1 MKSLVDKIIKM
12 GSRNLADKLQGDE
25 QLMRQ
30 VMSMFGILS
39 DLYGPDKLVL
49 KAGKLD
55 ALDLMRSSRIED
67 RILALERLV
76 FEDPT
81 IDKVRKPD
89 EYETV
94 LSEIEDEIADTIAR
108 RRVEDKI
115 EKRISDRMQQRH
127 EDYVNEI
134 KLQILKEDSGPDTP
148 ETLRKLEELERLEAR
163 QLARSAMEI
172 IRPAS
177 MSEIVGQD
185 RAVRALLAK
194 VASPFPQHVILYG
207 PPGVGKTTAARLA
220 LEEAKKVKLAPFAAD
235 AQFIE
240 VDGTTLRWDPREVT
254 NPLLGSV
261 HDPIYQGAK
270 RDLAEGGVP
279 EPKLGLVTDAHG
291 GVLFIDEIGEMDPI
305 LLNKLL
311 KVMEDKRVTF
321 DSSYYDS
328 TDPNV
333 PQYIRRLFEQG
344 APADF
349 VLIGATTRDPD
360 DLNPALRSRTA
371 EVFFEPLTQK
381 HIQEIV
387 RNAAAKLDVKID
399 PDIPAI
405 VSDYTIEG
413 RKATSLLVDA
423 YGLALFHQVEPGGAG
438 ATTGDGTAASAVA
451 EAGTESGPDADA
463 GTVGVT
469 ITRSDLEETIRLGR
483 LSPYVHARAS
493 HTSEVGKVFGLGV
506 AGFLGSVIEIEAVTF
521 PAREEAKGA
530 IRFNETAGSMAKD
543 SVFNAASVFRRVT
556 GQDMADYDVHV
567 NVVGGGDIDG
577 PSAGTAVLLAILSS
591 VYSCPIRQDV
601 AVTGELSIQGK
612 VREVGGIFEKIYGA
626 RQAGIRK
633 VIMPAENA
641 KDVPDDITG
650 IEVVLVASVSEAF
663 THVFE
668 GDIDFRRPNE
678 E

>member
-1 MKSLVDKIIKM
+1 
-12 GSRNLADKLQGDE
+12 
-25 QLMRQ
+25 
-30 VMSMFGILS
+30 
-39 DLYGPDKLVL
+39 
-49 KAGKLD
+49 
-55 ALDLMRSSRIED
+55 
-67 RILALERLV
+67 
-76 FEDPT
+76 
-81 IDKVRKPD
+81 
-89 EYETV
+89 
-94 LSEIEDEIADTIAR
+94 
-108 RRVEDKI
+108 
-115 EKRISDRMQQRH
+115 
-127 EDYVNEI
+127 
-134 KLQILKEDSGPDTP
+134 
-148 ETLRKLEELERLEAR
+148 
-163 QLARSAMEI
+163 MEI
-172 IRPAS
+172 IRPAA

-235 AQFIE
+235 ARFVE

-311 KVMEDKRVTF
+311 KVMEDKRVAF
-321 DSSYYDS
+321 DSSYYDPA
-328 TDPNV
+328 DPNV
-333 PQYIRRLFEQG
+333 PKYIKRLFEQG

-360 DLNPALRSRTA
+360 DLSPALRSRTA

-387 RNAAAKLDVKID
+387 RNAAAKLGVKVD

-423 YGLALFHQVEPGGAG
+423 YGLALFRRVQSDGAG
-438 ATTGDGTAASAVA
+438 AG
-451 EAGTESGPDADA
+451 
-463 GTVGVT
+463 GVT
-469 ITRSDLEETIRLGR
+469 ITRDDLEETIRLGR
-483 LSPYVHARAS
+483 LSPYVHARATQ
-493 HTSEVGKVFGLGV
+493 TSEVGKVFGLGV

-521 PAREEAKGA
+521 PAREDAKGA
-530 IRFNETAGSMAKD
+530 IRFNDTAGSMAKD
-543 SVFNAASVFRRVT
+543 SVFNAASVFRRIT
-556 GQDMADYDVHV
+556 GQDLADYDVHV

-591 VYSCPIRQDV
+591 IYSCPIRQDV

-626 RQAGIRK
+626 RQAGICK

-650 IEVVLVASVSEAF
+650 IEVVPVASVSEAF
-663 THVFE
+663 AHVFD
-668 GDIDFRRPNE
+668 GDLDFRKPNE

>member
-1 MKSLVDKIIKM
+1 MKSLVDKIMKM
-12 GSRNLADKLQGDE
+12 GSRNLAGKLQDDE

-30 VMSMFGILS
+30 VMAMFEILS

-55 ALDLMRSSRIED
+55 ALDLMRSSKLGD

-81 IDKVRKPD
+81 IDKVRTPA
-89 EYETV
+89 EYGKAMSDVE
-94 LSEIEDEIADTIAR
+94 EEMADIIAR

-134 KLQILKEDSGPDTP
+134 KMQILKEDSGPDTP
-148 ETLRKLEELERLEAR
+148 EALRKLGELEQLEAR

-172 IRPAS
+172 IRPAA
-177 MSEIVGQD
+177 MSEIVGQE

-220 LEEAKKVKLAPFAAD
+220 LEEAKKVRLAPFAPD
-235 AQFIE
+235 AQFVE

-321 DSSYYDS
+321 DSSYYDPA
-328 TDPNV
+328 DPNV
-333 PQYIRRLFEQG
+333 PKYIKRLFEQG

-360 DLNPALRSRTA
+360 DLSPALRSRTA

-387 RNAAAKLDVKID
+387 RNAASKLGVQTD
-399 PDIPAI
+399 PEIPAI

-423 YGLALFHQVEPGGAG
+423 YGLALFRQMRE
-438 ATTGDGTAASAVA
+438 DS
-451 EAGTESGPDADA
+451 ADA
-463 GTVGVT
+463 AGVNITMADLGETV
-469 ITRSDLEETIRLGR
+469 RLGR

-493 HTSEVGKVFGLGV
+493 QTSEVGKVFGLGV
-506 AGFLGSVIEIEAVTF
+506 SGFLGSVIEIEAVTF
-521 PAREEAKGA
+521 SAREEAKGA

-543 SVFNAASVFRRVT
+543 SVFNAASVFRRLT

-591 VYSCPIRQDV
+591 VYSCPLRQDV

-633 VIMPAENA
+633 VILPAENV

-650 IEVVLVASVSEAF
+650 IEVIPVSSVSETF
-663 THVFE
+663 SHVFD
-668 GDIDFRRPNE
+668 GDTGFGRPNE

>member
-94 LSEIEDEIADTIAR
+94 LSDIEDEIADTIAR

-134 KLQILKEDSGPDTP
+134 KMQILKEDSGPDTP
-148 ETLRKLEELERLEAR
+148 ETLRKLEELEQLEAR

-235 AQFIE
+235 ARFVE

-321 DSSYYDS
+321 DSSYYDPA
-328 TDPNV
+328 DPNV
-333 PQYIRRLFEQG
+333 PQYIKRLFEQG

-360 DLNPALRSRTA
+360 DLSPALRSRTA

-387 RNAAAKLDVKID
+387 RNAAAKLDVETD
-399 PDIPAI
+399 ADIPAI

-423 YGLALFHQVEPGGAG
+423 YGLALFRQVQSDRGGAG
-438 ATTGDGTAASAVA
+438 
-451 EAGTESGPDADA
+451 
-463 GTVGVT
+463 GVT
-469 ITRSDLEETIRLGR
+469 ITRADLEETIRLGR
-483 LSPYVHARAS
+483 LSPYVHARATQ
-493 HTSEVGKVFGLGV
+493 TSEVGKVFGLGV

-543 SVFNAASVFRRVT
+543 SVFNAASVFRRIT

-577 PSAGTAVLLAILSS
+577 PSAGTAVLLAIISS

-650 IEVVLVASVSEAF
+650 IEVVPVASVSEAF
-663 THVFE
+663 AHVFD
-668 GDIDFRRPNE
+668 GDISFRKPNE

>member
-55 ALDLMRSSRIED
+55 ALDLMRSSKIED

-81 IDKVRKPD
+81 IDKVHKPD
-89 EYETV
+89 EYEAV
-94 LSEIEDEIADTIAR
+94 LSDIEDEIADTIAR

-134 KLQILKEDSGPDTP
+134 KMQILKEDSGPDTP
-148 ETLRKLEELERLEAR
+148 ETLRKLEELEQLEAR

-185 RAVRALLAK
+185 RAVKALLAK

-235 AQFIE
+235 ARFVE

-321 DSSYYDS
+321 DSSYYDPA
-328 TDPNV
+328 DPNV
-333 PQYIRRLFEQG
+333 PQYIKRLFEQG

-360 DLNPALRSRTA
+360 DLSPALRSRTA

-387 RNAAAKLDVKID
+387 TNAATKLGVKID
-399 PDIPAI
+399 SDIPAI

-423 YGLALFHQVEPGGAG
+423 YGLALFRQVQS
-438 ATTGDGTAASAVA
+438 DGASA
-451 EAGTESGPDADA
+451 G
-463 GTVGVT
+463 GVT
-469 ITRSDLEETIRLGR
+469 ITRADLEETIRLGR

-493 HTSEVGKVFGLGV
+493 HTSDVGKIFGLGV

-543 SVFNAASVFRRVT
+543 SVFNAASVFRRIT

-641 KDVPDDITG
+641 KDVPSDITG
-650 IEVVLVASVSEAF
+650 IEVVPVASVSEAF
-663 THVFE
+663 AHVFD
-668 GDIDFRRPNE
+668 GDIDFRKPDE

>member
-12 GSRNLADKLQGDE
+12 GSKNLADKLQGDE

-89 EYETV
+89 EYQTV
-94 LSEIEDEIADTIAR
+94 LSDIEDEIADTIAR

-134 KLQILKEDSGPDTP
+134 KMQILKEDSGPDTP
-148 ETLRKLEELERLEAR
+148 ETLRKLEELEELEAR

-172 IRPAS
+172 IRPAA

-235 AQFIE
+235 ARFVE

-311 KVMEDKRVTF
+311 KVMEDKRVAF
-321 DSSYYDS
+321 DSSYYDPA
-328 TDPNV
+328 DPNV
-333 PQYIRRLFEQG
+333 PKYIKRLFEQG

-360 DLNPALRSRTA
+360 DLSPALRSRTA

-387 RNAAAKLDVKID
+387 RNAAAKLGVKVD

-423 YGLALFHQVEPGGAG
+423 YGLALFRRVQSDGAG
-438 ATTGDGTAASAVA
+438 AG
-451 EAGTESGPDADA
+451 
-463 GTVGVT
+463 GVT
-469 ITRSDLEETIRLGR
+469 ITRDDLEETIRLGR
-483 LSPYVHARAS
+483 LSPYVHARATQ
-493 HTSEVGKVFGLGV
+493 TSEVGKVFGLGV

-521 PAREEAKGA
+521 PAREDAKGA
-530 IRFNETAGSMAKD
+530 IRFNDTAGSMAKD
-543 SVFNAASVFRRVT
+543 SVFNAASVFRRIT
-556 GQDMADYDVHV
+556 GQDLADYDVHV

-591 VYSCPIRQDV
+591 IYSCPIRQDV

-626 RQAGIRK
+626 RQAGICK

-650 IEVVLVASVSEAF
+650 IEVVPVASVSEAF
-663 THVFE
+663 AHVFD
-668 GDIDFRRPNE
+668 GDLDFRKPNE

>member
-55 ALDLMRSSRIED
+55 ALDLMRSSKIED

-81 IDKVRKPD
+81 IDKVHKPD
-89 EYETV
+89 EYEAV
-94 LSEIEDEIADTIAR
+94 LSDIEDEIADTIAR

-134 KLQILKEDSGPDTP
+134 KMQILKEDSGPDTP
-148 ETLRKLEELERLEAR
+148 ETLRKLEELEQLEAR

-185 RAVRALLAK
+185 RAVKALLAK

-235 AQFIE
+235 ARFVE

-333 PQYIRRLFEQG
+333 PQYIKRLFEQG

-360 DLNPALRSRTA
+360 DLSPALRSRTA

-387 RNAAAKLDVKID
+387 TNAATKLGVKID
-399 PDIPAI
+399 SDIPAI

-423 YGLALFHQVEPGGAG
+423 YGLALFRQVQS
-438 ATTGDGTAASAVA
+438 DGASA
-451 EAGTESGPDADA
+451 G
-463 GTVGVT
+463 GVT
-469 ITRSDLEETIRLGR
+469 ITRADLEETIRLGR

-493 HTSEVGKVFGLGV
+493 HTSDVGKIFGLGV

-543 SVFNAASVFRRVT
+543 SVFNAASVFRRIT

-641 KDVPDDITG
+641 KDVPSDITG
-650 IEVVLVASVSEAF
+650 IEVVPVASVSEVFA
-663 THVFE
+663 HVFD
-668 GDIDFRRPNE
+668 GDIDFRKPNE

>member
-1 MKSLVDKIIKM
+1 
-12 GSRNLADKLQGDE
+12 
-25 QLMRQ
+25 
-30 VMSMFGILS
+30 
-39 DLYGPDKLVL
+39 
-49 KAGKLD
+49 
-55 ALDLMRSSRIED
+55 
-67 RILALERLV
+67 
-76 FEDPT
+76 
-81 IDKVRKPD
+81 
-89 EYETV
+89 
-94 LSEIEDEIADTIAR
+94 
-108 RRVEDKI
+108 
-115 EKRISDRMQQRH
+115 
-127 EDYVNEI
+127 
-134 KLQILKEDSGPDTP
+134 
-148 ETLRKLEELERLEAR
+148 
-163 QLARSAMEI
+163 
-172 IRPAS
+172 
-177 MSEIVGQD
+177 
-185 RAVRALLAK
+185 
-194 VASPFPQHVILYG
+194 
-207 PPGVGKTTAARLA
+207 
-220 LEEAKKVKLAPFAAD
+220 
-235 AQFIE
+235 
-240 VDGTTLRWDPREVT
+240 
-254 NPLLGSV
+254 
-261 HDPIYQGAK
+261 
-270 RDLAEGGVP
+270 
-279 EPKLGLVTDAHG
+279 
-291 GVLFIDEIGEMDPI
+291 
-305 LLNKLL
+305 
-311 KVMEDKRVTF
+311 
-321 DSSYYDS
+321 
-328 TDPNV
+328 
-333 PQYIRRLFEQG
+333 LFEQG

-360 DLNPALRSRTA
+360 DLSPALRSRTA

-387 RNAAAKLDVKID
+387 RNAAAKLDVKVD
-399 PDIPAI
+399 VDIPAI

-423 YGLALFHQVEPGGAG
+423 YGLALFRQVQS
-438 ATTGDGTAASAVA
+438 DGVA
-451 EAGTESGPDADA
+451 
-463 GTVGVT
+463 
-469 ITRSDLEETIRLGR
+469 ITRADLEETIRLGR

-493 HTSEVGKVFGLGV
+493 QTSEVGKIFGLGV

-543 SVFNAASVFRRVT
+543 SVFNAASVFRRIT

-650 IEVVLVASVSEAF
+650 IEVVPVASVSEVFA
-663 THVFE
+663 HVFE

>member
-12 GSRNLADKLQGDE
+12 GSKNLADKLQGDE

-94 LSEIEDEIADTIAR
+94 LSDIEDEIADTIAR

-134 KLQILKEDSGPDTP
+134 KMQILKEDSGPDTP
-148 ETLRKLEELERLEAR
+148 ETLRKLEELEELEAR

-172 IRPAS
+172 IRPAA

-235 AQFIE
+235 ARFVE

-311 KVMEDKRVTF
+311 KVMEDKRVAF
-321 DSSYYDS
+321 DSSYYDPA
-328 TDPNV
+328 DPNV
-333 PQYIRRLFEQG
+333 PKYIKRLFEQG

-360 DLNPALRSRTA
+360 DLSPALRSRTA

-387 RNAAAKLDVKID
+387 RNAAAKLGVKVD

-423 YGLALFHQVEPGGAG
+423 YGLALFRRVQSDGAG
-438 ATTGDGTAASAVA
+438 AG
-451 EAGTESGPDADA
+451 
-463 GTVGVT
+463 GVT
-469 ITRSDLEETIRLGR
+469 ITRDDLEETIRLGR
-483 LSPYVHARAS
+483 LSPYVHARATQ
-493 HTSEVGKVFGLGV
+493 TSEVGKVFGLGV

-521 PAREEAKGA
+521 PAREDAKGA
-530 IRFNETAGSMAKD
+530 IRFNDTAGSMAKD
-543 SVFNAASVFRRVT
+543 SVFNAASVFRRIT
-556 GQDMADYDVHV
+556 GQDLADYDVRV

-591 VYSCPIRQDV
+591 IYSCPIRQDV

-626 RQAGIRK
+626 RQAGICK

-650 IEVVLVASVSEAF
+650 IEVVPVASVSEAF
-663 THVFE
+663 AHVFD
-668 GDIDFRRPNE
+668 GDLDFRKPNE

>member
-12 GSRNLADKLQGDE
+12 GSKNLADKLQGDE

-94 LSEIEDEIADTIAR
+94 LSDIEDEIADTIAR

-134 KLQILKEDSGPDTP
+134 KMQILKEDSGPDTP
-148 ETLRKLEELERLEAR
+148 ETLRKLEELEELEAR

-172 IRPAS
+172 IRPAA

-235 AQFIE
+235 ARFVE

-311 KVMEDKRVTF
+311 KVMEDKRVAF
-321 DSSYYDS
+321 DSSYYDPA
-328 TDPNV
+328 DPNV
-333 PQYIRRLFEQG
+333 PKYIKRLFEQG

-360 DLNPALRSRTA
+360 DLSPALRSRTA

-387 RNAAAKLDVKID
+387 RNAAAKLGVKVD

-423 YGLALFHQVEPGGAG
+423 YGLALFRRVQSDGAG
-438 ATTGDGTAASAVA
+438 AG
-451 EAGTESGPDADA
+451 
-463 GTVGVT
+463 GVT
-469 ITRSDLEETIRLGR
+469 ITRDDLEETIRLGR
-483 LSPYVHARAS
+483 LSPYVHARATQ
-493 HTSEVGKVFGLGV
+493 TSEVGKVFGLGV

-521 PAREEAKGA
+521 PAREDAKGA
-530 IRFNETAGSMAKD
+530 IRFNDTAGSMAKD
-543 SVFNAASVFRRVT
+543 SVFNAASVFRRIT
-556 GQDMADYDVHV
+556 GQDLADYDVHV

-591 VYSCPIRQDV
+591 IYSCPIRQDV

-626 RQAGIRK
+626 RQAGICK

-650 IEVVLVASVSEAF
+650 IEVVPVASVSEAF
-663 THVFE
+663 AHVFD
-668 GDIDFRRPNE
+668 GDLDFRKPNE